1 MFKENKTMIERAC
14 QRLENLPVEKALMG
28 ALVLAGLRRVFET
41 AEEFDRLRPDDLP
54 FANHF
59 FNELA
64 TLPHDDESHW
74 WNLLEDLAVM
84 FRALHLAHPDRSVPE
99 SERALLDFFERS
111 AEWHEGGK
119 LIADWYWRDLPAR
132 FTS

>member
-1 MFKENKTMIERAC
+1 MFQENKTMIENAC
-14 QRLENLPVEKALMG
+14 QRLEHMPVEKALMG
-28 ALVLAGLRRVFET
+28 ALVLAGLRRVLET
-41 AEEFDRLRPDDLP
+41 AEELDGLRADDLP

-84 FRALHLAHPDRSVPE
+84 FRALSLAAPDRPVPE

-111 AEWHEGGK
+111 PEWRDGT
-119 LIADWYWRDLPAR
+119 LIADWYWRQLPAR
-132 FTS
+132 FAS